1 MPRSATKECH
11 ETFNLKLTFCFKNVT
26 LRRKKFTTR
35 CLFYSVNQNPCMKE
49 TELHSNYYHKKPH
62 AFLRLGV
69 DMIRIL
75 SHALFL
81 SFTHAP
87 THAPIHTLTHT
98 RKETLHSK
106 RPQVQSQ
113 PLPLEWNVW
122 KLLIRK
128 FLEKMQ
134 KAFYF
139 LGSFLFIRSSFFFL
153 SHFFLSMFLSSF
165 TRCSSSFFLLSI
177 FLPLSF
183 SFLSNYVSL
192 YIHLGFIF
200 ILSSFSLNLFHSLYM
215 DHTLK
220 SLFLFFFSFLI
231 SVGWKKK
238 PEQDAVSTDCSFLR
252 TWHKGRILK

>member
-69 DMIRIL
+69 DTIRIL

-81 SFTHAP
+81 SFTHAH

-139 LGSFLFIRSSFFFL
+139 LGSFLFIRSSLFFL
-153 SHFFLSMFLSSF
+153 FLS
-165 TRCSSSFFLLSI
+165 
-177 FLPLSF
+177 LSF
-183 SFLSNYVSL
+183 SFLSLYVSL
-192 YIHLGFIF
+192 FIHLVLIF
-200 ILSSFSLNLFHSLYM
+200 ILSSFNFSS
-215 DHTLK
+215 
-220 SLFLFFFSFLI
+220 SLFLISF
-231 SVGWKKK
+231 
-238 PEQDAVSTDCSFLR
+238 
-252 TWHKGRILK
+252 